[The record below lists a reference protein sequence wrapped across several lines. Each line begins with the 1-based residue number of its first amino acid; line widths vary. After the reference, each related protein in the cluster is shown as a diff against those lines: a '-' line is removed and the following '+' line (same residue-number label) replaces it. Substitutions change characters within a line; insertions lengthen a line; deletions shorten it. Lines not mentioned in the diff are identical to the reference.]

1 MNNVLKHLATRN
13 LKMNKKRT
21 ISMIIGIILMSA
33 LICGTATLVTS
44 FHKTLVQNEI
54 NENGYYHLKIESIT
68 DKELEELKSNKKIKN
83 INAVRECGYDI
94 LEGSKNEDKPYVKLF
109 SMDKNNFEDLKFELL
124 EGRFPKNSDELIISN
139 HVKTNAEVDLKIGD
153 KISFEIGKRESLDD
167 IELNSSALY
176 SADNEKIVDTKKY
189 EFTIVRNY
197 R

>member
-1 MNNVLKHLATRN
+1 MNNVLKHLAIRN

-21 ISMIIGIILMSA
+21 ISTIIGIILMSA

-54 NENGYYHLKIESIT
+54 NENGYFHLKIESIT
-68 DKELEELKSNKKIKN
+68 DKELEELRSNKRIKN
-83 INAVRECGYDI
+83 INAVRECGYAI
-94 LEGSKNEDKPYVKLF
+94 LDGSKNEDKPYVKLF

-124 EGRFPKNSDELIISN
+124 EGRFPKNSNELIISN
-139 HVKTNAEVDLKIGD
+139 HIKTNAEVDLKIGD
-153 KISFEIGKRESLDD
+153 KVSFEIGRRESLDN
-167 IELNSSALY
+167 IELESSALY
-176 SADNEKIVDTKKY
+176 SADNEKIVDKKRY

>member
-1 MNNVLKHLATRN
+1 MNNVLKHLAIKN

-21 ISMIIGIILMSA
+21 ISTIIGIILMSA

-44 FHKTLVQNEI
+44 FHRTLIQDAI
-54 NENGYYHLKIESIT
+54 NENGYYHIKIESIT

-83 INAVRECGYDI
+83 INVVRECGYAI
-94 LEGSKNEDKPYVKLF
+94 LDGSKNEDKPYVKLF
-109 SMDKNNFEDLKFELL
+109 SMDKNNFDDLKLELL
-124 EGRFPKNSDELIISN
+124 EGRFPKNSNEIMISN
-139 HVKTNAEVDLKIGD
+139 HIKTNAEVDLKIGD
-153 KISFEIGKRESLDD
+153 KVSFEIGKRESLDN
-167 IELNSSALY
+167 IELENSALY